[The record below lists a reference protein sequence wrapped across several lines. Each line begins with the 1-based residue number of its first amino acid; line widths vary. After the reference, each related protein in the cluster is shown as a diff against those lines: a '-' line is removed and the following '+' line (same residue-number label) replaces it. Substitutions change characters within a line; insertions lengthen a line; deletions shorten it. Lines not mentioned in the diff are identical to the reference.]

1 MPSFG
6 GGREVM
12 RNEKVRMFYSVIP
25 LKILDFI
32 GDYVMFSPLFI
43 LLKSW

>member
-12 RNEKVRMFYSVIP
+12 RNEKVRMLYSVIP
-25 LKILDFI
+25 LKL
-32 GDYVMFSPLFI
+32 
-43 LLKSW
+43 